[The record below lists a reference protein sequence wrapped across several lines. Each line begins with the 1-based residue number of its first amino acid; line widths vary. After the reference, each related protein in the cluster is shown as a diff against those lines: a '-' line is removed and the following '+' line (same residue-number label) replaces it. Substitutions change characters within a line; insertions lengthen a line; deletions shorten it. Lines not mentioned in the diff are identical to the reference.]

1 MKKKISQRG
10 KSKMDILKM
19 SNFGFHPPNYFVKK
33 YNKYINCKYD
43 IKNNK
48 NTKEK

>member
-1 MKKKISQRG
+1 MSISEMKKKISQRG

-33 YNKYINCKYD
+33 YNKYIN
-43 IKNNK
+43 
-48 NTKEK
+48 